1 MELCLQNPNGISKKF
16 PQFDTATDASDHSY
30 FNSNN
35 TLITSTD
42 SLFYKTIMKEWK
54 ILDKN
59 LPPSIYVRIYENR
72 IDLLRAVI
80 IGASGTPY
88 HDGLF
93 FFDFF
98 FPAEYPYTPP
108 RVKYTAFGLRINPN
122 LYDTGYLCLSI
133 LNTWPGPS
141 WQPNVSTVLQVL
153 VSIQGLVLNE
163 EPFYNEPLVL
173 INSSYLSKKYTDNV
187 FVLSCRT
194 MIFLLQKPPK
204 NFEDFVVEHFR
215 DHGRRILTACKAYMN
230 GYVRVGKY
238 QDCESLVCD
247 RKVKVSST
255 FLSSMTSYYAILF
268 SSFVKNDPSLNDF
281 RVQLNE
287 LMEKTERE
295 YIEKTKFKESKFM
308 NWIYGIFKKFPM
320 LNRCVKGNAAVPET
334 VSLSE
339 RE

>member
-1 MELCLQNPNGISKKF
+1 MELSLQNPNGISKKF
-16 PQFDTATDASDHSY
+16 PQFDTVADASDHVY

-35 TLITSTD
+35 TLITSTNT
-42 SLFYKTIMKEWK
+42 LFYKTIMKEWK

-98 FPAEYPYTPP
+98 FPADYPNKPP
-108 RVKYTAFGLRINPN
+108 MVRYKAFGLRINPN
-122 LYDTGYLCLSI
+122 LYATGMLCLSI
-133 LNTWPGPS
+133 LNTWSGPS

-163 EPFYNEPLVL
+163 EPYYNEPLV
-173 INSSYLSKKYTDNV
+173 IWNSDYRSKKYSDNV

-194 MIFLLQKPPK
+194 MIFLLRKPPK
-204 NFEDFVVEHFR
+204 NFEEFVVEHFR
-215 DHGRRILTACKAYMN
+215 DHGRRILTACKAYIY

-247 RKVKVSST
+247 RKVKSIEH
-255 FLSSMTSYYAILF
+255 FLVFDDSILYYFI
-268 SSFVKNDPSLNDF
+268 
-281 RVQLNE
+281 QL
-287 LMEKTERE
+287 
-295 YIEKTKFKESKFM
+295 I
-308 NWIYGIFKKFPM
+308 
-320 LNRCVKGNAAVPET
+320 C
-334 VSLSE
+334 
-339 RE
+339 